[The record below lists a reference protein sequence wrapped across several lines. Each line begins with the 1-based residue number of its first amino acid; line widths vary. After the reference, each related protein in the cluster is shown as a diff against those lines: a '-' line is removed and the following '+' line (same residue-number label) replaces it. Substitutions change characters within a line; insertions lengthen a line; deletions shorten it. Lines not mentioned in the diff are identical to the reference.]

1 MKLTPTQS
9 RVLQLAA
16 NAELRTKRQML
27 SLLLAEGIRFYFMD
41 REPAWTGAE
50 LHEVE
55 AVRQLMNDAAEL
67 VQIEEI
73 TE

>member
-50 LHEVE
+50 MNDIE
-55 AVRQLMNDAAEL
+55 AVRQLLNDAAEL
-67 VQIEEI
+67 VQMEELM
-73 TE
+73 E